1 MSKLSKLY
9 ELMRLSQEFG
19 MEWTETQE
27 SQLAA
32 EEENIIK
39 NEILPVVTKN
49 IEPSLKPV
57 ERELLLVVDYVPG
70 KPLRVSL
77 SRKRTVL
84 SVLPDAVE
92 IKPDPEVPHK
102 TYGTRKVEKGT
113 VAPKTGLKVTLWNGR
128 IIQNPKAKD
137 TFIDTILAIGIDRV
151 RPLGVK
157 FCKVPIISNT
167 RDKKYGKAQHE
178 VSGGWLILTQSST
191 ADKKKMLE
199 KIAKSLGLN
208 MKIEIID

>member
-9 ELMRLSQEFG
+9 ELRRLSQEFG

-57 ERELLLVVDYVPG
+57 ERELVLVVDYVPG

-84 SVLPDAVE
+84 SALTDAVE
-92 IKPDPEVPHK
+92 ITPDPEVTHK
-102 TYGTRKVEKGT
+102 TYGTRKVGKGEI
-113 VAPKTGLKVTLWNGR
+113 APKTGLKVTLWDGTEIHR
-128 IIQNPKAKD
+128 HKAKD
-137 TFIDTILAIGIDRV
+137 TFIDTLLAVGIDRV
-151 RPLGVK
+151 RSVGVM
-157 FCKVPIISNT
+157 FCKIPIVSNT
-167 RDKKYGKAQHE
+167 RDKKYGKAQYE
-178 VSGGWLILTQSST
+178 VDGGWLVLTHSST
-191 ADKKKMLE
+191 AAKKKMLE
-199 KIAKSLGLN
+199 KIAKALDLD
-208 MKIEIID
+208 MKIEIVG

>member
-9 ELMRLSQEFG
+9 ELRRLSQEFG

-57 ERELLLVVDYVPG
+57 ERELLLVVDYIPG
-70 KPLRVSL
+70 QPLRVSL
-77 SRKRTVL
+77 SRKRAVL
-84 SVLPDAVE
+84 TALTDAVE
-92 IKPDPEVPHK
+92 IKPDPEVQHK
-102 TYGTRKVEKGT
+102 SYGSRKVEKGT
-113 VAPKTGLKVTLWNGR
+113 MAPQTKLKVTLWDGR
-128 IIQNPKAKD
+128 VIQRPKAKD
-137 TFIDTILAIGIDRV
+137 TFIDTILAVGVDRV
-151 RPLGVK
+151 RPLGLK
-157 FCKVPIISNT
+157 YCKIPIISNT
-167 RDKKYGKAQHE
+167 RDKKYGASQHE
-178 VSGGWLILTQSST
+178 VQGGWLILTHSNT

-199 KIAKSLGLN
+199 KIAHSLALN
-208 MKIEIID
+208 ISVEIV